1 MREGK
6 PIELTAREF
15 DLLAYLARH
24 VGKVCTHQMILEH
37 VWGPDYGSEAEYLR
51 VYVYRVRR
59 KLGPVGGHQ
68 LRTSPGLGYSLSAE

>member
-1 MREGK
+1 LH
-6 PIELTAREF
+6 PSP
-15 DLLAYLARH
+15 Y
-24 VGKVCTHQMILEH
+24 
-37 VWGPDYGSEAEYLR
+37 YGSEAEYLR